1 MDRIELIMMR
11 WVMRFVLPHG
21 LDRMDNDE
29 VGAVL
34 WMR

>member
-1 MDRIELIMMR
+1 MDEV
-11 WVMRFVLPHG
+11 VMRCVLPHG